1 MRDALWEFALNLY
14 ALPGVAD
21 DCLTLQAQGEDV
33 CLLLCLCWLERR
45 GIARSTRAVEQL
57 RELASPWQN
66 EVITPLRLLRQQ
78 WRDAAQRDE
87 RLTALRD
94 QLKQLE
100 LHAEQTLLQ
109 RLQAVCE
116 TWPAGQPAAWLTA
129 LPVLQNATNRP
140 LLQRLQQ
147 ALQQTEIS

>member
-21 DCLTLQAQGEDV
+21 DCLVLQAQGEDV

-45 GIARSTRAVEQL
+45 GIARSARAVEQL

-116 TWPAGQPAAWLTA
+116 TWPAGQPADWLTA
-129 LPVLQNATNRP
+129 LPVLQNATNRL

>member
-21 DCLTLQAQGEDV
+21 DCLVLQAQGEDV

-45 GIARSTRAVEQL
+45 GIARSARAVEQL

-109 RLQAVCE
+109 RLQAACE

-129 LPVLQNATNRP
+129 LPVLQNATNRL